1 MPAQLEVF
9 GFVDHT
15 HPAAT
20 ELRENAIVRDGLAD
34 HFACVAVR
42 RRTSSKKFSRK
53 ITWLCVFCPSAVS
66 TGINATI
73 RLPSGAGS
81 AFLETVAV
89 FPSCFSDHTRG
100 LSATNES
107 PFTVYAVTIMR
118 LSKVS

>member
-1 MPAQLEVF
+1 MPMQLEVF

-53 ITWLCVFCPSAVS
+53 ITWFCAFCSSAVS
-66 TGINATI
+66 TGINATM
-73 RLPSGAGS
+73 RLPSGARS
-81 AFLETVAV
+81 TFL
-89 FPSCFSDHTRG
+89 PPMLPPICFSDHTRG
-100 LSATNES
+100 LSATKES
-107 PFTVYAVTIMR
+107 PFSGM
-118 LSKVS
+118 LPP